1 MLLLKLMKSITGM
14 TVMPM
19 IIHADTDK
27 ARTACS
33 WHGSH
38 QGTSDDDSDVD
49 DDDDGDGDGDGD
61 GDHDDPPP

>member
-1 MLLLKLMKSITGM
+1 MKSITGM

>member
-1 MLLLKLMKSITGM
+1 M

-33 WHGSH
+33 WHGN
-38 QGTSDDDSDVD
+38 SDVDD
-49 DDDDGDGDGDGD
+49 DDDDGDGDD
-61 GDHDDPPP
+61 DDPPP